1 MEMCYD
7 GTLVMPSS
15 YAVMDEMEMEE
26 VIGGGI
32 KKEIAKK
39 ILEFIA
45 GWVVEKG
52 CDYVWKNRKKLWKKF
67 LNGLKPNEYTKATPY
82 YQTFSNSIPH

>member
-7 GTLVMPSS
+7 GALVMPSS

-32 KKEIAKK
+32 KKEIAKRLVGFQYLTGWQQEQL
-39 ILEFIA
+39 ILQYQQLL
-45 GWVVEKG
+45 VV
-52 CDYVWKNRKKLWKKF
+52 VWQLQQFFFKSRL
-67 LNGLKPNEYTKATPY
+67 LNMEHV
-82 YQTFSNSIPH
+82 QQD